1 MSQITVMENHLKK
14 MQALLEE
21 GTSFVS
27 ATLVEVKGSTPRAQ
41 GGRMLVTAS
50 GLHSGTI
57 GGGLVEAKALEFAQ
71 DLLAETNPAE
81 QTKFVEWNLNRDAG
95 MSCGGSVKLFFE
107 RFHANPWEIIVFG
120 AGHVAQAL
128 IPLLL
133 TLECKLTCLDTRNE
147 WLSKLPETPK
157 LKKLCVESLPESVEE
172 TSEKAFVLIMT
183 QGHRSDFYVAQR
195 FLVLKELPFLGV
207 IGSRSKAA
215 TLKRELKKEG
225 LSEEQTE
232 RLVCP
237 LGFSLG
243 GNHPQEIAIS
253 ITAQLLYE
261 RDKLF
266 GKTHLRN
273 PVPEKL

>member
-1 MSQITVMENHLKK
+1 MGDHFRQIQELM
-14 MQALLEE
+14 EE
-21 GTSFVS
+21 GTSFVCV
-27 ATLVEVKGSTPRAQ
+27 TLVDIKGSTPRAQ

-50 GLHSGTI
+50 GLHSGTV
-57 GGGLVEAKALEFAQ
+57 GGGLVEAKALEFSQ
-71 DLLAETNPAE
+71 EFLQQSELSG
-81 QTKFVEWNLNRDAG
+81 QTKFIQWNLNRDIG

-107 RFHANPWEIIVFG
+107 RFNTNPWQIMVFG

-133 TLECKLTCLDTRNE
+133 TLDCQLTCYDTRKD
-147 WLSKLPETPK
+147 WLDKLPESPK
-157 LKKLCVESLPESVEE
+157 LHKLCVENLEEKVEQ

-183 QGHRSDFYVAQR
+183 HGHRSDFYVVQKFLEQR
-195 FLVLKELPFLGV
+195 NQSFLGV

-215 TLKRELKKEG
+215 TLKKELKKEG
-225 LSEEQTE
+225 LKQKQIEKFF
-232 RLVCP
+232 CP

-243 GNHPQEIAIS
+243 GNNPQEIAVS

-266 GKTHLRN
+266 GKTHTRN
-273 PVPEKL
+273 PVPELTCTS

>member
-1 MSQITVMENHLKK
+1 MEKYLRQ
-14 MQALLEE
+14 MQVLLDA

-27 ATLVEVKGSTPRAQ
+27 VILVEAKGSTPRAQ
-41 GGRMLVTAS
+41 GGRMLVTES
-50 GLHSGTI
+50 GLHSGTV
-57 GGGLVEAKALEFAQ
+57 GGGLVEAKALQFAQ
-71 DLLAETNPAE
+71 DFIAETTLTE

-107 RFHANPWEIIVFG
+107 RFQTNNWEIVIYG

-133 TLECKLTCLDTRNE
+133 TLESQLTCLDTRQE
-147 WLSKLPETPK
+147 WLDKLPESPK
-157 LKKLCVESLPESVEE
+157 LKKLCVKSLPETVEK
-172 TSEKAFVLIMT
+172 TPEKAFVLIMT
-183 QGHRSDFYVAQR
+183 QGHRSDFHVAQR
-195 FLVLKELPFLGV
+195 FLKKHEQPFLGV

-225 LSEEQTE
+225 LSDAVTE
-232 RLVCP
+232 SLVCP

-266 GKTHLRN
+266 NKIHPRN
-273 PVPEKL
+273 SVPEQA

>member
-1 MSQITVMENHLKK
+1 MKEHLKQ
-14 MQALLEE
+14 MQALLEA

-41 GGRMLVTAS
+41 GGRLLVTAS
-50 GLHSGTI
+50 GLHSGTV
-57 GGGLVEAKALEFAQ
+57 GGGLVEAKALEYAQ
-71 DLLAETNPAE
+71 VLLGETNPAE
-81 QTKFVEWNLNRDAG
+81 QTKFVEWNLNRDVG

-107 RFHANPWEIIVFG
+107 LLNTNPWEIIIFG

-133 TLECKLTCLDTRNE
+133 TLDCQLTCLDTRIE
-147 WLSKLPETPK
+147 WLNKLPESPK

-195 FLVLKELPFLGV
+195 FLERNEQPFIGV

-225 LSEEQTE
+225 LGEDKTKH
-232 RLVCP
+232 LFCP

-243 GNHPQEIAIS
+243 GNHPQEIAVS

-266 GKTHLRN
+266 GKTHPRN
-273 PVPEKL
+273 PVPKHT